1 MAGVLCK
8 KTKYKYKNK
17 TNETEDA
24 ETYKKLTTS
33 QS

>member
-8 KTKYKYKNK
+8 NTKYKNK
-17 TNETEDA
+17 TYETEDA